1 LLKRIKFKLVSFFK
15 VYRIKKEHDI
25 IVVETK
31 DAKQKLIDLFSFK
44 YSNIVVIGNTFNNVF
59 NDANKLNN
67 KYYSVENKKFYLL
80 TVSANYPH
88 KNLEIIKKIV
98 PYLKFYKIKIHFFVT
113 LQQIDFQELFFDL
126 EEYVTNLGPLEV
138 ADLPDA
144 YLRCNAV
151 FMPSL
156 LETFSATY
164 PEAMKM
170 EKPIL
175 TSDLSF
181 ARDICGPAAEYF
193 DPLNPEDIL
202 QKIINLI
209 NNKDR
214 QLELIRFGK
223 ERLKTFETSE
233 SRARKYLE
241 LCEKLVNEKL

>member
-1 LLKRIKFKLVSFFK
+1 
-15 VYRIKKEHDI
+15 
-25 IVVETK
+25 
-31 DAKQKLIDLFSFK
+31 
-44 YSNIVVIGNTFNNVF
+44 
-59 NDANKLNN
+59 LNN